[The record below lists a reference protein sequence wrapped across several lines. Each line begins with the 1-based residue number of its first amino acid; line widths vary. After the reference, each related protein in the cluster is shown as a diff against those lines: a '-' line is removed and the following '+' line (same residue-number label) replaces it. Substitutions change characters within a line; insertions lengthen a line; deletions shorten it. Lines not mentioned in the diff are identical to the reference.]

1 MAKISKFVKLDKDVL
16 LEYIYDDGNLIS
28 ESYNVLVDSRD
39 RRQAYVAGDSSITAN
54 TFGNQLFKVDNITQ
68 KYAKVNTS
76 FYSFLQLREY
86 ASGTPTRHDTIKV
99 HVPINWTFGEHLG
112 FYVRIYGF
120 DTTNTRVF
128 DISNFYFD
136 MTDVSQQYLLNF
148 TSPPLLFQEKLW
160 GKNITIQIP
169 ALSDLAN
176 QKVNNLPRENSI
188 NANLTNGGGLNTTS
202 PVFIDFHFIDNIQ
215 TINGLTSYILSSK
228 ITTTVPQTP
237 EFERLGLVIEHSP
250 NGDFF
255 EIYGVYND
263 TIAGF
268 NQFMDESF
276 NIGHRYYV
284 QYNITMYEQNIRGKT
299 TTVTAYDNFNETV
312 EYRPIIKY
320 STTTAIVDVEM
331 RLIDAVD
338 DSYII
343 RRASYGMLQDE
354 VSKYSLNLT
363 KINLSNANKPKIYN
377 IKSNIDPSLVGMSN
391 SMGRITKP
399 ISVSKAVS
407 GRVSGSNNT
416 PIIQIETV
424 KVPFPVLVDKFN
436 IVGKS
441 DNEFYNNTLF
451 YGIGKM
457 MITLY
462 PFDNIVTFTIANGD
476 INKPDFLNMSGY
488 GDIKLTFRNDS
499 KNYDFPLYT
508 DSGSINLAIG
518 QIAFKVTEN
527 KFADIKRVYESGV
540 NIFYITSEIQSVKSV
555 VYSGLFKIYDT
566 NANVAGLNQTAAANA
581 TPAIIKDPNLPQ
593 ETAVVTR
600 RPISQTSPVAKP
612 GKSIMGSGG
621 FSDIR
626 LKENIVKVGK
636 SKKGINIYE
645 WNYINDTN
653 KYKGVIAQELLNT
666 QFEKSLSIKQGF
678 YWVDYKNLDVEF
690 EKIN

>member
-28 ESYNVLVDSRD
+28 ESYDILVDSRD
-39 RRQAYVAGDSSITAN
+39 RRQSYIAGSSSITGN
-54 TFGNQLFKVDNITQ
+54 TMGNQLFKVDSVTQ
-68 KYAKVNTS
+68 KYAKVNPS
-76 FYSFLQLREY
+76 YYSFLQLKEY
-86 ASGTPTRHDTIKV
+86 ASGTPTRHDTIKI

-112 FYVRIYGF
+112 FFIKVYGF
-120 DTTNTRVF
+120 DTTNTRIF

-160 GKNITIQIP
+160 GKNITINIP
-169 ALSDLAN
+169 SLSDLAS
-176 QKVNNLPRENSI
+176 QKTNNVPKENSI
-188 NANLTNGGGLNTTS
+188 NANLTNGAGLNITS

-215 TINGLTSYILSSK
+215 TVNGLTGYILSTK
-228 ITTTVPQTP
+228 VTTTVPQTP
-237 EFERLGLVIEHSP
+237 EFERLGLVVAHSI

-299 TTVTAYDNFNETV
+299 TTVTVHDNFNETI

-320 STTTAIVDVEM
+320 STTTAIIDVEM

-363 KINLSNANKPKIYN
+363 KINLTNANKPKIYN

-399 ISVSKAVS
+399 ISISKAVT
-407 GRVSGSNNT
+407 GRVSGSNNNNNNNT

-441 DNEFYNNTLF
+441 DNASFNNTLF

-457 MITLY
+457 IINIY
-462 PFDNIVTFTIANGD
+462 PFDNIITFTIANGSD
-476 INKPDFLNMSGY
+476 TKPDFLNMTGY

-499 KNYDFPLYT
+499 KTFDFPLYT
-508 DSGSINLAIG
+508 DSGSVNLDLG
-518 QIAFKVTEN
+518 QLSFKITQN
-527 KFADIKRVYESGV
+527 KFVDIKKLYESGI
-540 NIFYITSEIQSVKSV
+540 NLFYITSDIQSVKSV
-555 VYSGLFKIYDT
+555 VYSGLFKIYDSA
-566 NANVAGLNQTAAANA
+566 ANVSGLNQEAASSAN
-581 TPAIIKDPNLPQ
+581 PAIIKDPKLPQ

-600 RPISQTSPVAKP
+600 RPVKQSAPVAKP
-612 GKSIMGSGG
+612 GMSKANMLQQSISKAAINLKNNLGG
-621 FSDIR
+621 
-626 LKENIVKVGK
+626 
-636 SKKGINIYE
+636 
-645 WNYINDTN
+645 
-653 KYKGVIAQELLNT
+653 Q
-666 QFEKSLSIKQGF
+666 
-678 YWVDYKNLDVEF
+678 
-690 EKIN
+690 

>member
-28 ESYNVLVDSRD
+28 ESYDILVDSRD
-39 RRQAYVAGDSSITAN
+39 RRQSYIAGSSSITGN
-54 TFGNQLFKVDNITQ
+54 TMGNQLFKVDTVTQ
-68 KYAKVNTS
+68 KYAKVNPS
-76 FYSFLQLREY
+76 YYSFLQLREY
-86 ASGTPTRHDTIKV
+86 ASGTPTRHDTIKI

-112 FYVRIYGF
+112 FFIKVYGF

-176 QKVNNLPRENSI
+176 QKTNNVPKENSI
-188 NANLTNGGGLNTTS
+188 NANLTNGGGLNITS
-202 PVFIDFHFIDNIQ
+202 PVFIDFHFVDNIQ
-215 TINGLTSYILSSK
+215 TVNGVTSYTLSSK
-228 ITTTVPQTP
+228 VTTTVPQTP
-237 EFERLGLVIEHSP
+237 EFEKLGLVVAHSP

-299 TTVTAYDNFNETV
+299 TTVTVHDNFNETI

-320 STTTAIVDVEM
+320 STTTAIIDVEM

-363 KINLSNANKPKIYN
+363 KINLANAHKPKIYN

-399 ISVSKAVS
+399 VSVSKAVT
-407 GRVSGSNNT
+407 GRVSGSNNNT

-424 KVPFPVLVDKFN
+424 QVPFPVLVDKFN

-441 DNEFYNNTLF
+441 DNASFNNTMF

-457 MITLY
+457 IINLY

-476 INKPDFLNMSGY
+476 SDKPDFLNMTGY

-499 KNYDFPLYT
+499 KSFDFPLYT
-508 DSGSINLAIG
+508 DSGSVNLALG
-518 QIAFKVTEN
+518 QLAFKITQN
-527 KFADIKRVYESGV
+527 KFVDIKKLYESGI
-540 NIFYITSEIQSVKSV
+540 NLFYITSDIQSVKSV
-555 VYSGLFKIYDT
+555 VYSSLFKIYDST
-566 NANVAGLNQTAAANA
+566 ANVAGLNQAAASNA
-581 TPAIIKDPNLPQ
+581 NPTIIKDPKLPQ
-593 ETAVVTR
+593 ETAIVTR
-600 RPISQTSPVAKP
+600 RPAKQSLPVSKP
-612 GKSIMGSGG
+612 GGSGG
-621 FSDIR
+621 FSDIQ
-626 LKENIVKVGK
+626 LKENIKNIGK
-636 SKKGINIYE
+636 SKLGINIYE
-645 WNYINDTN
+645 WNYINDIDN
-653 KYKGVIAQELLNT
+653 KYKGVIAQELLGT
-666 QFEKSLSIKQGF
+666 KFESSLSIKNGF
-678 YWVDYKNLDVEF
+678 YWVDYSNLDVEF

>member
-28 ESYNVLVDSRD
+28 ESYDILVDSRD
-39 RRQAYVAGDSSITAN
+39 RRQSYIAGSSSITGN
-54 TFGNQLFKVDNITQ
+54 TMGNQLFKVDSVTQ
-68 KYAKVNTS
+68 KYAKVNPS
-76 FYSFLQLREY
+76 YYSFLQLKEY
-86 ASGTPTRHDTIKV
+86 ASGTPTRHDTIKI

-112 FYVRIYGF
+112 FFIKVYGF
-120 DTTNTRVF
+120 DTTNTRIF

-160 GKNITIQIP
+160 GKNITINIP
-169 ALSDLAN
+169 SLSDLAS
-176 QKVNNLPRENSI
+176 QKTNNVPKENSI
-188 NANLTNGGGLNTTS
+188 NANLTNGAGLNITS

-215 TINGLTSYILSSK
+215 TVNGLTGYILSTK
-228 ITTTVPQTP
+228 VTTTVPQTP
-237 EFERLGLVIEHSP
+237 EFERLGLVVAHSI

-299 TTVTAYDNFNETV
+299 TTVTVHDNFNETI

-320 STTTAIVDVEM
+320 STTTAIIDVEM

-363 KINLSNANKPKIYN
+363 KINLTNANKPKIYN

-399 ISVSKAVS
+399 ISISKAVT
-407 GRVSGSNNT
+407 GRVSGSNNNNNNT

-441 DNEFYNNTLF
+441 DNASFNNTLF

-457 MITLY
+457 IINIY
-462 PFDNIVTFTIANGD
+462 PFDNIITFTIANGSD
-476 INKPDFLNMSGY
+476 TKPDFLNMTGY

-499 KNYDFPLYT
+499 KTFDFPLYT
-508 DSGSINLAIG
+508 DSGSVNLDLG
-518 QIAFKVTEN
+518 QLSFKITQN
-527 KFADIKRVYESGV
+527 KFVDIKKLYESGI
-540 NIFYITSEIQSVKSV
+540 NLFYITSDIQSVKSV
-555 VYSGLFKIYDT
+555 VYSGLFKIYDSA
-566 NANVAGLNQTAAANA
+566 ANVAGLNQEAASSAN
-581 TPAIIKDPNLPQ
+581 PAIIKDPKLPQ

-600 RPISQTSPVAKP
+600 RPVKQSAPVAKP
-612 GKSIMGSGG
+612 GMSKANMLQQSISKAAINLKNNLGG
-621 FSDIR
+621 
-626 LKENIVKVGK
+626 
-636 SKKGINIYE
+636 
-645 WNYINDTN
+645 
-653 KYKGVIAQELLNT
+653 Q
-666 QFEKSLSIKQGF
+666 
-678 YWVDYKNLDVEF
+678 
-690 EKIN
+690 

>member
-28 ESYNVLVDSRD
+28 ESYDILVDSRD
-39 RRQAYVAGDSSITAN
+39 RRQSYIAGSSSITGN
-54 TFGNQLFKVDNITQ
+54 TIGNQLFKVDSVTQ
-68 KYAKVNTS
+68 KYAKVNPS
-76 FYSFLQLREY
+76 YYSFLQLKEY
-86 ASGTPTRHDTIKV
+86 ASGTPTRHDTIKI

-112 FYVRIYGF
+112 FFIKVYGF
-120 DTTNTRVF
+120 DTTNTRIF

-160 GKNITIQIP
+160 GKNITINIP
-169 ALSDLAN
+169 SLSDLAG
-176 QKVNNLPRENSI
+176 QKTNNVPKENSI
-188 NANLTNGGGLNTTS
+188 NANLTNGAGLNITS

-215 TINGLTSYILSSK
+215 TVNGLTGYILSTK
-228 ITTTVPQTP
+228 VTTTVPQTP
-237 EFERLGLVIEHSP
+237 EFERLGLVVAHSI

-299 TTVTAYDNFNETV
+299 TTVTVHDNFNETI

-320 STTTAIVDVEM
+320 STTTAIIDVEM

-363 KINLSNANKPKIYN
+363 KINLNNANKPKIYN

-399 ISVSKAVS
+399 ISISKAVS
-407 GRVSGSNNT
+407 GRVSGSNNNNNNT

-424 KVPFPVLVDKFN
+424 KIPFPVLVDKFN

-441 DNEFYNNTLF
+441 DNASFNNTLF

-457 MITLY
+457 IINIY
-462 PFDNIVTFTIANGD
+462 PFDNIITFTIANGSD
-476 INKPDFLNMSGY
+476 DKPNFLNMTGY

-499 KNYDFPLYT
+499 NNFDFPLYT
-508 DSGSINLAIG
+508 DSGSVNLDLG
-518 QIAFKVTEN
+518 QLAFKITQN
-527 KFADIKRVYESGV
+527 KFVDIKKLYESGI
-540 NIFYITSEIQSVKSV
+540 NLFYITSDIQSVKSV
-555 VYSGLFKIYDT
+555 VYSGLFKIYDSA
-566 NANVAGLNQTAAANA
+566 ANVAGLNQGAASSAN
-581 TPAIIKDPNLPQ
+581 PAIIKDPKLPQ

-600 RPISQTSPVAKP
+600 RPVKQSAPVAKP
-612 GKSIMGSGG
+612 GMSKANMLQQSISKAATNFKNNLGG
-621 FSDIR
+621 
-626 LKENIVKVGK
+626 
-636 SKKGINIYE
+636 
-645 WNYINDTN
+645 
-653 KYKGVIAQELLNT
+653 
-666 QFEKSLSIKQGF
+666 
-678 YWVDYKNLDVEF
+678 
-690 EKIN
+690 

>member
-28 ESYNVLVDSRD
+28 ESYDILVDSRD
-39 RRQAYVAGDSSITAN
+39 RRQSYIAGSSSITGN
-54 TFGNQLFKVDNITQ
+54 TMGNQLFKVDSVTQ
-68 KYAKVNTS
+68 KYAKVNPS
-76 FYSFLQLREY
+76 YYSFLQLKEY
-86 ASGTPTRHDTIKV
+86 ASGTPTRHDTIKI

-112 FYVRIYGF
+112 FFIKVYGF
-120 DTTNTRVF
+120 DTTNTRIF

-160 GKNITIQIP
+160 GKNITINIP
-169 ALSDLAN
+169 SLSDLAS
-176 QKVNNLPRENSI
+176 QKTNNVPKENSI
-188 NANLTNGGGLNTTS
+188 NANLTNGAGLNITS

-215 TINGLTSYILSSK
+215 TVNGLTGYILSTK
-228 ITTTVPQTP
+228 VTTTVPQTP
-237 EFERLGLVIEHSP
+237 EFERLGLVVAHSI

-299 TTVTAYDNFNETV
+299 TTVTVHDNFNETI

-320 STTTAIVDVEM
+320 STTTAIIDVEM

-363 KINLSNANKPKIYN
+363 KINLTNANKPKIYN

-399 ISVSKAVS
+399 ISISKAVT
-407 GRVSGSNNT
+407 GRVSGSNNNNT

-441 DNEFYNNTLF
+441 DNASFNNTLF

-457 MITLY
+457 IINIY
-462 PFDNIVTFTIANGD
+462 PFDNIITFTIANGSD
-476 INKPDFLNMSGY
+476 TKPDFLNMTGY

-499 KNYDFPLYT
+499 KTFDFPLYT
-508 DSGSINLAIG
+508 DSGSVNLDLG
-518 QIAFKVTEN
+518 QLSFKITQN
-527 KFADIKRVYESGV
+527 KFVDIKKLYESGI
-540 NIFYITSEIQSVKSV
+540 NLFYITSDIQSVKSV
-555 VYSGLFKIYDT
+555 VYSGLFKIYDSA
-566 NANVAGLNQTAAANA
+566 ANVAGLNQEAASSAN
-581 TPAIIKDPNLPQ
+581 PAIIKDPKLPQ

-600 RPISQTSPVAKP
+600 RPVKQSAPVAKP
-612 GKSIMGSGG
+612 GMSKANMLQQSISKAAINLKNNLGG
-621 FSDIR
+621 
-626 LKENIVKVGK
+626 
-636 SKKGINIYE
+636 
-645 WNYINDTN
+645 
-653 KYKGVIAQELLNT
+653 Q
-666 QFEKSLSIKQGF
+666 
-678 YWVDYKNLDVEF
+678 
-690 EKIN
+690 